1 MSFGMIRTTT
11 GFEDMPAATVWNG
24 PGRPSETW
32 SLYEPLR
39 RVATEAT
46 RVVPRIRLTRVPAF
60 PGESRPVK
68 STTWP
73 NFVAPGARSVSDSCS
88 PAAAAGAASARKI
101 PIAIAV
107 RTPRG

>member
-1 MSFGMIRTTT
+1 MIRTET
-11 GFEDMPAATVWNG
+11 GFDETPAATVWNG

-32 SLYEPLR
+32 NLYEPSR
-39 RVATEAT
+39 RVAVAAT
-46 RVVPRIRLTRVPAF
+46 GVMPRMRLTRVPGLA
-60 PGESRPVK
+60 GESLPVK

-73 NFVAPGARSVSDSCS
+73 NFVAPGARSVSDPCS

-101 PIAIAV
+101 PRASAV